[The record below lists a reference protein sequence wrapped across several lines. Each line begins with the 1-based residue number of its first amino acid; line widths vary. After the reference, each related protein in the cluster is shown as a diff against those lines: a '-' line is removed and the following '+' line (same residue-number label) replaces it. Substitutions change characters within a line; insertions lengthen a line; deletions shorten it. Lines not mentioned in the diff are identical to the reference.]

1 MATEDYDAYDQTIA
15 LIQEQTASLTA
26 YRELLAKCQAENKK
40 LLAVLQYYGNTPWK
54 ELSMLDRGEAA
65 QRIITEVA
73 G

>member
-1 MATEDYDAYDQTIA
+1 MATEDYDAYDQKIA

-40 LLAVLQYYGNTPWK
+40 LLSVLQYYGNTSWK

-65 QRIITEVA
+65 RRIIKEMT
-73 G
+73 

>member
-1 MATEDYDAYDQTIA
+1 MTTEDYDAYDQVIA

-40 LLAVLQYYGNTPWK
+40 LLVVLQYYGNTPWK

-65 QRIITEVA
+65 RRIITEVA